1 MKRNPAGA
9 SLFVCELGSNGLK
22 LFPKFV
28 FTGNVVGAFQHVP
41 DCRFM
46 FLMKL
51 THADGSA

>member
-1 MKRNPAGA
+1 MNRIPAGD
-9 SLFVCELGSNGLK
+9 SLSVCELGGNGLK
-22 LFPKFV
+22 LFPQFV